1 MAALAPAVVDWSDKL
16 GVAAAFPDQDTVFVA
31 LRTMAAPPALADV
44 TVLKTTDAGRT
55 WTARPLPGGVDVAYR
70 PTDNGFNLRF
80 YNSRRGLLVGPR
92 GRVWLT
98 EDGGAS
104 WQVRS
109 SPITKDLR
117 VVRWADAHTAY
128 IGGDSAA
135 FIRSTNGGRTWQ
147 TEPAALGPIDNNIF
161 TIEAAAP
168 QLLFVNGTMRV
179 TNGGCTWTRMT
190 NPGSPYQVA
199 ATGTRYGLLSG
210 LAGNQRV
217 VRRTTDG
224 GLSWTPLAEL
234 GNPSPTQITISDP
247 YNAWMYGDQGSIL
260 HYSEKFITATP
271 LAQTTHC
278 AGGSLALAF
287 ATTRTL
293 TVSAGGS
300 YTVRVAGASGCF
312 GPPSAAVA
320 VSVVPLPAAPVLAYA
335 AGGPVTVVAPVAGL
349 TYQWTLNGAVQPGV
363 SGPRFPATG
372 PAPVGTYMAV
382 AVSATGGCPSAASAA
397 VRVVLAVRD
406 ALPPGSALYPN
417 PADARLTVELTPGG
431 GPVQLTLL
439 DALGRTVLTRT
450 TAQART
456 VLDVAALPAGT
467 YWLRAVYPNGTA
479 GTQPVQVRH

>member
-1 MAALAPAVVDWSDKL
+1 M
-16 GVAAAFPDQDTVFVA
+16 
-31 LRTMAAPPALADV
+31 
-44 TVLKTTDAGRT
+44 
-55 WTARPLPGGVDVAYR
+55 DVAYR

-135 FIRSTNGGRTWQ
+135 FIRSTDGGRTWQ

-179 TNGGCTWTRMT
+179 TNGGRTWTRMT

-224 GLSWTPLAEL
+224 GLSWTLLAEL
-234 GNPSPTQITISDP
+234 GNPSPT
-247 YNAWMYGDQGSIL
+247 
-260 HYSEKFITATP
+260 
-271 LAQTTHC
+271 
-278 AGGSLALAF
+278 
-287 ATTRTL
+287 
-293 TVSAGGS
+293 
-300 YTVRVAGASGCF
+300 
-312 GPPSAAVA
+312 
-320 VSVVPLPAAPVLAYA
+320 
-335 AGGPVTVVAPVAGL
+335 
-349 TYQWTLNGAVQPGV
+349 
-363 SGPRFPATG
+363 
-372 PAPVGTYMAV
+372 
-382 AVSATGGCPSAASAA
+382 
-397 VRVVLAVRD
+397 
-406 ALPPGSALYPN
+406 
-417 PADARLTVELTPGG
+417 
-431 GPVQLTLL
+431 
-439 DALGRTVLTRT
+439 
-450 TAQART
+450 
-456 VLDVAALPAGT
+456 
-467 YWLRAVYPNGTA
+467 
-479 GTQPVQVRH
+479 